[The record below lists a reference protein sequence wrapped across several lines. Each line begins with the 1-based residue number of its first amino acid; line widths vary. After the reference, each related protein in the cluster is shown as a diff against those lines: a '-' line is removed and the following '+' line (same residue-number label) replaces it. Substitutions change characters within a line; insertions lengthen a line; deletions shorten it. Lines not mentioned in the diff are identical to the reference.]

1 MKAAAKQES
10 GTLIYDFFI
19 NRDTKDVLI
28 IEKYQDDEAFMA
40 HMKRFVTE
48 EYIPTL
54 LTMHEI
60 ASIKMPGLVTKEIE
74 DFFTAGGWK
83 YKDFLVNI
91 SQRQWVCYILLDGTA
106 RPQANILF
114 DQSIQ

>member
-1 MKAAAKQES
+1 
-10 GTLIYDFFI
+10 
-19 NRDTKDVLI
+19 
-28 IEKYQDDEAFMA
+28 MA

-60 ASIKMPGLVTKEIE
+60 ASIKIPGLVTKEIE

-91 SQRQWVCYILLDGTA
+91 S
-106 RPQANILF
+106 
-114 DQSIQ
+114 